1 MQPKIDSNFEWKDLK
16 LTTRRRSNLMK
27 FGENLYN
34 LRKNAKMS
42 QEKLAEKISVSRQSI
57 SKWENG
63 ESYPE
68 MDKIL
73 KLCNI
78 FHCKINDLVHEDLTD
93 INSLDEEII
102 MSVVK
107 FNEKKQNQV
116 KSLSNV
122 ISLIGK
128 IGGIVLKVAIPFII
142 LAMIL
147 IPFIIS
153 NVEVKENQ
161 ISFKTDNIKII
172 DENKIEIH
180 DIIVGELDIDD
191 EDYDVIEMFENN
203 SNIKIIT
210 YVETG
215 LVFLLVELYIMIIIL
230 GCVEKLFNNIK
241 ENTTPFTLDNVNYI
255 KKISYLIIALILIS
269 PISDLLFSILL
280 GISNGGSSPFELM
293 NILEILIIFSM
304 SYIFEYGYEIQQDS
318 KGKMYGNK
326 NENKEEYIKVLM
338 GKTNRSEEECIVL
351 NQIIEKHFIVGKN
364 NKEKIINDIIQKLQ
378 LEYKEADELYNI
390 CIENIL
396 KGIFKK

>member
-1 MQPKIDSNFEWKDLK
+1 
-16 LTTRRRSNLMK
+16 
-27 FGENLYN
+27 
-34 LRKNAKMS
+34 
-42 QEKLAEKISVSRQSI
+42 
-57 SKWENG
+57 
-63 ESYPE
+63 
-68 MDKIL
+68 
-73 KLCNI
+73 
-78 FHCKINDLVHEDLTD
+78 
-93 INSLDEEII
+93 

-304 SYIFEYGYEIQQDS
+304 SYIFEYGYEIQKDS
-318 KGKMYGNK
+318 KGKMYGNE
-326 NENKEEYIKVLM
+326 NE
-338 GKTNRSEEECIVL
+338 
-351 NQIIEKHFIVGKN
+351 
-364 NKEKIINDIIQKLQ
+364 
-378 LEYKEADELYNI
+378 
-390 CIENIL
+390 
-396 KGIFKK
+396 